1 MWVWTKQFL
10 RELKTASS
18 LLGWGAKVHI
28 SSSANE
34 QSCKLIRALNN
45 SILEAKLCC
54 RGGRPK
60 GSGLEPHPS
69 AGRWKIL
76 PRARLMFSSR
86 MGTRNNHGVLLSDI
100 SMCASQGTGGGFWF
114 PPPPW
119 HRFSSSSSTAASRA
133 ALPQKG
139 RMQRSTLWSEVRIM
153 FFVLLAPGSLWQ
165 RV

>member
-45 SILEAKLCC
+45 SVLEAKLCC

-76 PRARLMFSSR
+76 PRAPLMFSSR

-100 SMCASQGTGGGFWF
+100 STCASQGTGGGFWF
-114 PPPPW
+114 PPHHGIDFPLPAPQQPPEQPFP
-119 HRFSSSSSTAASRA
+119 RRA
-133 ALPQKG
+133 GCKG
-139 RMQRSTLWSEVRIM
+139 
-153 FFVLLAPGSLWQ
+153 APCDLRLG
-165 RV
+165 